1 MIEKIISHYKVLQK
15 LDKSGM
21 GMVYKAEDIRLNRPV
36 VLKMFP
42 NSSLQKSTGK
52 DNLLNEARAAS
63 SLNHPNIVTVYD
75 VGEYNGYSFIVM
87 EYIKGDSLR
96 KLLKSGPMSIKGALN
111 ISGEICKSI
120 SVAHS
125 NKITHLDIKPENIMI
140 NESGEIKILDFGL
153 AKFKQFN
160 MGISKNTISGTIE
173 YMSPERFKGE
183 NGDNQ
188 SDIFSIGIIIY
199 EMLTGTHPFKDK
211 HQAAMIYNIL
221 NAKPIPSNTINPQ
234 IPNSLNTVIEKSLQK
249 EKKHRYEVIDDLMS
263 DLDDIITD
271 MHDLDDSINDKEQ
284 ISSIAV
290 LPFSVL
296 GKNDNYEYI
305 GEGIAED
312 LIDELSQIKKLSVAS
327 RLSSF
332 IYKDK
337 QDDID
342 TIGIK
347 LKVKSILKGSI
358 QKSNNQLRFIV
369 QLISTKDGFI
379 LWSEKFDS
387 DFKNIFSIK
396 DKITSSIINSLR
408 IVLTSEESNTIEKV
422 YTDNASAYDYYLRG
436 RSYFHQMRRLA
447 IESAIEMYSNAI
459 DIDQKYTLAYSGLA
473 DCYSFIHLY
482 WESDGKIA
490 EKALNAS
497 IMAVKLDNNLAEAH
511 VAFGLANSII
521 DEYDKSTRAFKNAI
535 SLNPYLFEGYYFNAR
550 IKFALGEINNA
561 MFLYEKACQ
570 VQPDDYQAPYFLAT
584 IYNSKGR
591 ASDAMIMFKKCIDN
605 AENQLHIN
613 PTNVRSLYMGAA
625 ALVHIGN
632 KNRGLEW
639 AEQAL
644 QMDPDEPATFYN
656 VSCTFTTAGYIERGL
671 EYLDKAIEAGF
682 ARKDWIKYDS
692 DLDPL
697 RNHPK
702 FKLITNKLN

>member
-1 MIEKIISHYKVLQK
+1 MIGKTISHYKVLQK

-36 VLKMFP
+36 V
-42 NSSLQKSTGK
+42 
-52 DNLLNEARAAS
+52 
-63 SLNHPNIVTVYD
+63 HPNIVTVYD

-87 EYIKGDSLR
+87 EYIEGDSLR
-96 KLLKSGPMSIKGALN
+96 KLLKSGPMSIKDALN

-173 YMSPERFKGE
+173 YMSPERFQGE

-234 IPNSLNTVIEKSLQK
+234 IPNSLNQVIEKSLQK

-263 DLDDIITD
+263 DLDDVITD
-271 MHDLDDSINDKEQ
+271 MRNLDDSINDKEQ

-290 LPFSVL
+290 LPFSII

-342 TIGIK
+342 TIGKK

-358 QKSNNQLRFIV
+358 QKSDNQLRFIV

-396 DKITSSIINSLR
+396 DKITSNIINSLR

-436 RSYFHQMRRLA
+436 RSYFYQMRRLA

-459 DIDQKYTLAYSGLA
+459 NIDRKYTLAYSGLA
-473 DCYSFIHLY
+473 DCYSFIHIY
-482 WESDGKIA
+482 WQGNEEIA

-497 IMAVKLDNNLAEAH
+497 IMAIKLDNKLAEAH

-521 DEYDKSTRAFKNAI
+521 DEYDKSEKAFKNALL
-535 SLNPYLFEGYYFNAR
+535 LNPHLFEAYFFNAR

-561 MFLYEKACQ
+561 MFLFEKACQ

-584 IYNSKGR
+584 IYKSNGR
-591 ASDAMIMFKKCIDN
+591 KKDAEVIFKKCIDN

-613 PTNVRSLYMGAA
+613 PTNVRALYMGAA
-625 ALVHIGN
+625 ALVHLGN

-644 QMDPDEPATFYN
+644 RMDPDEPATFYN
-656 VSCTFTTAGYIERGL
+656 VSCTFATAGYIEKGL
-671 EYLDKAIEAGF
+671 EYLDKAVETGF
-682 ARKDWIKYDS
+682 ARKDWMKYDS